1 MFACTPVA
9 KLKLGALHVNS
20 VHSRSAAVLGCTES
34 VAMSQGYNAE
44 LLARHTLRNSTA
56 KKAT

>member
-9 KLKLGALHVNS
+9 KLNLGALHVNS
-20 VHSRSAAVLGCTES
+20 MHSRSAAVLGCTES
-34 VAMSQGYNAE
+34 VAMSQGSHAE
-44 LLARHTLRNSTA
+44 LQARHTVRNSIA